1 MCLKVLNDKK
11 HFSSVFHINIDLNFK
26 KILQLPWVL
35 IMYCK
40 NIAANAGMKAIKV
53 LKKNERTGMI
63 RAGLMMTQL
72 KISENN

>member
-1 MCLKVLNDKK
+1 
-11 HFSSVFHINIDLNFK
+11 
-26 KILQLPWVL
+26 
-35 IMYCK
+35 MYCK